1 MTQSFD
7 STVIDGESQKQFVVN
22 PPPTSF
28 SSVYVAPLDQV
39 TDRYAQRHIAS

>member
-22 PPPTSF
+22 PPTSF